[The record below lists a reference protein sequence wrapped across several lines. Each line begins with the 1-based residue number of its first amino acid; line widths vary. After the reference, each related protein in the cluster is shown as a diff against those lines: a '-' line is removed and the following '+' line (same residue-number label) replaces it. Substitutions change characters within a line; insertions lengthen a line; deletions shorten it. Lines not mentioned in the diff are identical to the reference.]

1 MRMRRQA
8 NVEPIPGYRL
18 LEPLGK
24 GGFGEV
30 WKCEAPGGLLKAI
43 KFLDGHGRRLGE
55 DPAKAHQELAAL
67 RHIKMIRHPFLLS
80 VERVEVVEGDLVIV
94 MELADQSL
102 HDLFRRHRAEG
113 QPGIPRAELLG
124 YLAEAA
130 EVLDLLSQG
139 HGLQHLDVKPQ
150 NLFLFG
156 QHVKVADFG
165 LVAWLAERQ
174 EGTSPPVAL
183 TCIDPLYT
191 SPEVFL
197 GKFTLS
203 CDQYSLA
210 VTYQELLTGTFP
222 FGGNL
227 MGCFPEDNLHGTPD
241 LCPLPTEDQPV
252 VARALAKEPRERF
265 PSCLAFVQA
274 LGRAEAEVSTRERLR
289 VRTTRCAIGRS
300 GLLGQG
306 ERPGNRAARRA
317 ATQIRSAG
325 PALAQGGPAPARPTA
340 CSLAGLLVPGF
351 RLRTCLYHSST
362 IESWI
367 GQDPHGRRRLLT
379 VMGVGELPDP
389 SQAPARALD
398 RDKLLA
404 WLETLQHDSLP
415 PAVVFPAGSHH
426 VAHVT
431 DVPERTLA
439 DRFRECQ
446 VSGLV
451 GIPRE
456 ELLGYLRQAA
466 DALDEL
472 YHTYHLR
479 HLSLLPRKLLLV
491 GGQVVFQDFGV
502 TELLLLAGGG
512 WLPDLNLRY
521 LPPELHE
528 GLIHRSCDQ
537 FTLAL
542 IYQRLLTGTHPFD
555 RHLRAG
561 GILAEDCTP
570 DLSPLPSADRPFV
583 RQAVS
588 ARPEHR
594 FRSCGE
600 FVSALEVAGAVPAGG
615 GLR

>member
-18 LEPLGK
+18 LGPLGK

-43 KFLDGHGRRLGE
+43 KFVDGNGRRLGE
-55 DPAKAHQELAAL
+55 DPTVAGQELAAL
-67 RHIKMIRHPFLLS
+67 QHIKTIRHPFLLS
-80 VERVEVVEGDLVIV
+80 VERVEVVEDDLVIV

-102 HDLFRRHRAEG
+102 HDLFRRRRAEG
-113 QPGIPRAELLG
+113 HPGILRTELLR

-130 EVLDLLSQG
+130 EVLDLLSHG
-139 HGLQHLDVKPQ
+139 HGLQHLDIKPQ
-150 NLFLFG
+150 NLFLVC
-156 QHVKVADFG
+156 QHAKVADFG
-165 LVAWLAERQ
+165 LVSWLAERQ
-174 EGTSPPVAL
+174 EASSPAAL
-183 TCIDPLYT
+183 TCIDPLYA
-191 SPEVFL
+191 SPEVFF

-210 VTYQELLTGTFP
+210 ITYQELLTGTFP
-222 FGGNL
+222 FGGNPMRRL
-227 MGCFPEDNLHGTPD
+227 PASNLSHPPD
-241 LCPLPTEDQPV
+241 ICPLPEEDRPV
-252 VARALAKEPRERF
+252 VARALAREPRDRF
-265 PSCLAFVQA
+265 PSCQAFVQA
-274 LGRAEAEVSTRERLR
+274 LRRAEGEMSTRERLR
-289 VRTTRCAIGRS
+289 VRTTRCAIGS
-300 GLLGQG
+300 VGLLGHT
-306 ERPGNRAARRA
+306 ERSASRAARRP
-317 ATQIRSAG
+317 ATQIRSVG
-325 PALAQGGPAPARPTA
+325 PAVALAAPAPAGPPTA
-340 CSLAGLLVPGF
+340 SLAGLMVPGF
-351 RLRTCLYHSST
+351 RLRSCLYHSDT

-379 VMGVGELPDP
+379 VMGVQETCDP
-389 SQAPARALD
+389 SGGTARALD

-415 PAVVFPAGSHH
+415 PAEVFSAGSHH

-446 VSGLV
+446 VSGLE

-472 YHTYHLR
+472 YHTFHLR
-479 HLSLLPRKLLLV
+479 HLSLLPRKLVLF
-491 GGQVVFQDFGV
+491 GGQVSFQDFGMA
-502 TELLLLAGGG
+502 ELLLLAGGG

-555 RHLRAG
+555 HHLRAG
-561 GILAEDCTP
+561 GILGEDCTP
-570 DLSPLPSADRPFV
+570 DLSPLPPSDRPFV

-600 FVSALEVAGAVPAGG
+600 FVSALEVAGAVPAGRG
-615 GLR
+615 